1 VGQLARPHSMTYRFE
16 HFVATYDQEWDY
28 KAIAEDMFNG
38 PRVLVTEEHLNS
50 NHHVH
55 FQGETSLHETTF
67 SDKMGELAKTHHE
80 RKRRPGCRPV
90 HRDRKPV
97 DEKGFQYQMKEGH
110 PPLYV
115 RGFTEEELEEL
126 ATKAKEVFEEHKEG
140 VYNHLLTA
148 KVPGDMEPKKVALG
162 MFIEARKWLKE
173 RDRKISRHTKM
184 DVLNAMMDHPSSKLA
199 WQQYVWDHL

>member
-1 VGQLARPHSMTYRFE
+1 MFRLE
-16 HFVATYDQEWDY
+16 HWVASYDQEWDY
-28 KAIAEDMFNG
+28 KAIAEDLYDG
-38 PRVLVTEEHLNS
+38 PRVLVMEEKING

-55 FQGETSLHETTF
+55 FQGETSLAESTF
-67 SDKMGELAKTHHE
+67 SDKIGILAKTHHE
-80 RKRRPGCRPV
+80 RKRRPNSRPV
-90 HRDRKPV
+90 RRHKRGA
-97 DEKGFQYQMKEGH
+97 DEVGFQYMCKEGN

-115 RGFTEEELEEL
+115 KGFTEEELEEL
-126 ATKAKEVFEEHKEG
+126 TNKAKEVHEEHKEG

-148 KVPGDMEPKKVALG
+148 KVPSDMEPKRVALG
-162 MFIEARKWLKE
+162 FFIEARKWLKE